1 MILTNMIRKALQD
14 YFSELENK
22 VEQAEEFS
30 IGDKIAQVLNV
41 RQEKLTDS
49 EELAEFMAFQFMPDY
64 HNKDTSWGTY
74 YGPMMVMKND
84 QDQFVEFPSIKPI
97 DDQMIVYWR
106 KRFDEV
112 NNPIL
117 AYRYAD
123 LVFDFEPR
131 ISKKSIDFQVA
142 QKIID
147 RGIEIC
153 EKNLSD
159 DLGSKQKMARCIAL
173 AIQINDCDRI
183 KKLVET
189 IIATED
195 KYTED
200 DKPGLWGY
208 AFHWLILNKSDKV
221 TLTED
226 QKAKLLKDLEDRLQR
241 LSSAEDPD
249 AWRIEHAVSL
259 LAEYYVVLKDK
270 DNLERVLNVLEASFR
285 KNKYAN
291 SDGLL
296 ITNYLEKLIEIY
308 SKYASFDFAKV
319 ARQRIVTE
327 LSNLGDRGKF
337 ATTEIATEIKV
348 SNEEI
353 KKYLDAIFGTEKTEK
368 LEKIIAKI
376 AVNFVLPKNQVE
388 TQLNNLAK
396 DHPLMFLV
404 GHVIMSEDG
413 YPIVKFDSVNDDYDK
428 HLLENFSKN
437 LHFQAFFFRMVMDRL
452 RSDYTP
458 EQVLETI
465 IASPVFKADDK
476 EYVLKLLKSFW
487 NKDYL
492 VTSCLGIPLIEDMVR
507 NLYRIN
513 NQSYIKTNK
522 EGGYDVHNLD
532 TLIGAGLI
540 KASFQSMG
548 ENLEYYLKVL
558 LTERAGWNLRN
569 NFAHGISKKEFA
581 SEDIAG
587 RILHV
592 LLCFSIIRKKE

>member
-1 MILTNMIRKALQD
+1 MLRKALQD
-14 YFSELENK
+14 YFIELENK
-22 VEQAEEFS
+22 VEQVEEFS
-30 IGDKIAQVLNV
+30 IGDKIAQVLNA

-84 QDQFVEFPSIKPI
+84 RGQFVEFPGIKLI
-97 DDQMIVYWR
+97 DDQMITYWR
-106 KRFDEV
+106 KRSNEAR
-112 NNPIL
+112 NPIL

-131 ISKKSIDFQVA
+131 ISEKSIDFQIA

-159 DLGSKQKMARCIAL
+159 DLSSKQKMARCLAL
-173 AIQINDCDRI
+173 AVQINDKDRI
-183 KKLVET
+183 KKLIET

-195 KYTED
+195 KYAEN

-208 AFHWLILNKSDKV
+208 AFHWLVLNKNDKII
-221 TLTED
+221 LSES
-226 QKAKLLKDLEDRLQR
+226 QKSKLLSDLEARLIR
-241 LSSAEDPD
+241 LSTAQDPD

-259 LAEYYVVLKDK
+259 LADYYATLKDK
-270 DNLERVLNVLEASFR
+270 DNLERVLSVLESGFR

-296 ITNYLEKLIEIY
+296 VTNYLEKLIEIY
-308 SKYASFDFAKV
+308 SKYASFDFAKN

-327 LSNLGDRGKF
+327 LGNLGNRGKF
-337 ATTEIATEIKV
+337 ATTEISTEVKV

-353 KKYLDAIFGTEKTEK
+353 KKFLDAIFGTDKTDK

-388 TQLNNLAK
+388 TQLKNLAK

-413 YPIVKFDSVNDDYDK
+413 YPIVKFDSINDDYDK

-458 EQVLETI
+458 EQVLEAVI
-465 IASPVFKADDK
+465 VSPVFRADDK
-476 EYVLKLLKSFW
+476 EYISKLLKSFW
-487 NKDYL
+487 DKDYL
-492 VTSCLGIPLIEDMVR
+492 VTSCLGIPLIEDTIR
-507 NLYRIN
+507 SLYRIN

-569 NFAHGISKKEFA
+569 NFAHGINKKEF
-581 SEDIAG
+581 SNEDVAG

-592 LLCFSIIRKKE
+592 LLCFSMIRKKE